1 MNMSLK
7 ALITTLVIG
16 SSSVALAA
24 PAVSYGPTV
33 RDHRDSDSRV
43 SDHRNAIDITAS
55 ADIRFQ
61 QAQRPVRPM
70 PPVYTPPVYVAPTW
84 VTLANDMQVN
94 GRTSI
99 KVAPTARQFTKLEL
113 RAEQGNTSIDKVMI
127 VFGNGRSQVVD
138 LKTKLGKRDSSI
150 SIDLNGNARSIERI
164 VLVGR
169 SNGRR
174 ASLDVLAI

>member
-7 ALITTLVIG
+7 ALIATLVIG

-24 PAVSYGPTV
+24 PVV
-33 RDHRDSDSRV
+33 RDHRTDYAPTI
-43 SDHRNAIDITAS
+43 DHRNAIDINAS

-61 QAQRPVRPM
+61 HAQRPVRPM
-70 PPVYTPPVYVAPTW
+70 PPVYVAPTW

-113 RAEQGNTSIDKVMI
+113 RAEKGNTSIDKVMI

-138 LKTKLGKRDSSI
+138 LKTKLGKRDGSV
-150 SIDLNGNARSIERI
+150 SIDLTGNARSIERI

-174 ASLDVLAI
+174 ASVDVLAI